1 MKIFCI
7 DINNSNLNKIKR
19 LNYIPVGLGEN
30 NFNEEWLQ
38 DNSGDHIS
46 EKNPYYGE
54 YTFHYWLWKNQF
66 EKLKDGEW
74 FLCVQKILVKQN

>member
-46 EKNPYYGE
+46 EKNYQHRHLHHENYDHHLSNLPLLTASTLRSTPAPTQE
-54 YTFHYWLWKNQF
+54 L
-66 EKLKDGEW
+66 
-74 FLCVQKILVKQN
+74 